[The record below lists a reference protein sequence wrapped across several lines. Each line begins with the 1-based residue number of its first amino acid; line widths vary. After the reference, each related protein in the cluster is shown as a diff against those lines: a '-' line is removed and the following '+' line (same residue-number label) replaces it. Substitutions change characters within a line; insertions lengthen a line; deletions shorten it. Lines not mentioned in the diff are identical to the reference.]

1 MIWKNITIF
10 AKDSWYIVTMARFIG
25 EYTAKLDDKG
35 RLIFPSAFKG
45 ALSDDEERKFV
56 VRKDS
61 FAGCLEMY
69 TLQEWDR
76 QSEKVRS
83 QLNPAFNEKHAKFW
97 RAYMH
102 NCAIVE
108 PDAKLGRITIP
119 KKLLDLIGAQKEII
133 FSGSDYKIE
142 IWAKEDFESG
152 VISNDEFISIA
163 GMLSDMR

>member
-1 MIWKNITIF
+1 
-10 AKDSWYIVTMARFIG
+10 MARFIG
-25 EYTAKLDDKG
+25 EYSAKLDDKG

-45 ALSDDEERKFV
+45 ALSEDEERKFV
-56 VRKDS
+56 VRKDN
-61 FAGCLEMY
+61 FTGCLEMY
-69 TLQEWDR
+69 TLAEWDR

-119 KKLLDLIGAQKEII
+119 KKLLDLIGAQKEVV

-142 IWAKEDFESG
+142 IWAKENFESG